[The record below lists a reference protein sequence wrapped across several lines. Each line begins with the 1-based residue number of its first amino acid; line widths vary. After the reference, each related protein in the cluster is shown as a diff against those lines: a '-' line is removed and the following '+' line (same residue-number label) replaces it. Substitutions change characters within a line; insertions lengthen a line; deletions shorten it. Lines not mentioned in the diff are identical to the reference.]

1 MGMPPCQTKQHR
13 CVPRWP
19 ILAHEKSPVTQ
30 ALLPQMKYNRNFP
43 LSSVYGPSKLLGAG
57 YPDLYIEQGT
67 LHIELLLRHYRSQ
80 QGPMYK
86 CRLVT
91 KSDRLAL
98 EHNVWC
104 TNAPPTP
111 PNTRMDPSDQ
121 QLSTRQSMPTQ
132 PSRLTVQPI
141 REHNFALICTARSN
155 KKYTAT
161 EINAI
166 NKCRIYMQAE
176 TLSDI
181 YNIQGTA
188 LDNQVIYHFHKNPD
202 PFTLLNPTL
211 WSKQAPPGPK
221 QWKIWNKF
229 VHQEFT
235 TSTKSN
241 TLW

>member
-1 MGMPPCQTKQHR
+1 
-13 CVPRWP
+13 
-19 ILAHEKSPVTQ
+19 
-30 ALLPQMKYNRNFP
+30 
-43 LSSVYGPSKLLGAG
+43 
-57 YPDLYIEQGT
+57 
-67 LHIELLLRHYRSQ
+67 
-80 QGPMYK
+80 
-86 CRLVT
+86 
-91 KSDRLAL
+91 
-98 EHNVWC
+98 
-104 TNAPPTP
+104 
-111 PNTRMDPSDQ
+111 
-121 QLSTRQSMPTQ
+121 
-132 PSRLTVQPI
+132 
-141 REHNFALICTARSN
+141 
-155 KKYTAT
+155 
-161 EINAI
+161 
-166 NKCRIYMQAE
+166 MQAE